1 MKQNAM
7 TSIIQAGKTGLV
19 LLKVMAGL
27 GRTPLFI
34 SWNVTF
40 KCNLRC
46 AYCGAVDAPHREW
59 DTEKIAQGLGD
70 LYRSGARWITF
81 GGGEPLLRSDIE
93 TLITKAKDIGFTVF
107 VSTNGHFVP
116 DKLDLLRQV
125 DNVNL
130 SLDGPEAIHDQ
141 VRGTGAFADTMRAA
155 DTLRKNGM
163 PFSYQCVLAKHN
175 LDSLKETLAIA
186 KEQGAWVMFQPATQW
201 LDSSTAPNPVA
212 PPVDAYRAAIQELLA
227 LKKEGAPVANSK
239 AGLRHLALWP
249 DHAPIRCLAGRLMA
263 VVEPDGT
270 LLSCH
275 QCEVERFLNAG
286 QTAEADLG
294 RQFHSAPLLRACGQC
309 WCAPVVELALIC
321 SLKPEPIWNTMR
333 RFWRELQ

>member
-1 MKQNAM
+1 MA
-7 TSIIQAGKTGLV
+7 SLFSASRTGLV

-59 DTEKIAQGLGD
+59 ETEKIVHGLEE
-70 LYRSGARWITF
+70 LYRAGARWITF

-93 TLITKAKDIGFTVF
+93 TLITKAKEIGFTVF
-107 VSTNGHFVP
+107 VSTNGRFVP
-116 DKLDLLRQV
+116 EKIDILRQV

-130 SLDGPEAIHDQ
+130 SLDGPEAIHDEI
-141 VRGTGAFADTMRAA
+141 RGAGAFADTMTAA
-155 DTLRKNGM
+155 KTLQENSI

-175 LDSLKETLAIA
+175 LNHLKETLGIA
-186 KEQGAWVMFQPATQW
+186 KGQHAWMMFQPATQW
-201 LDSSTAPNPVA
+201 LDSSTAPNPTA
-212 PPVDAYRAAIQELLA
+212 PLTEPYRKAIDELIS
-227 LKKEGAPVANSK
+227 LKKVGYPIANSK
-239 AGLRHLALWP
+239 AGLKHLRLWP
-249 DHAPIRCLAGRLMA
+249 DNAPIRCLAGRLMA

-275 QCEVERFLNAG
+275 QCEVDRFLKAG
-286 QTAEADLG
+286 ENDKTDMG
-294 RQFHSAPLLRACGQC
+294 KQFRDAPLLSSCGQC

-321 SLKPEPIWNTMR
+321 SLKPEPIWNTLK
-333 RFWRELQ
+333 RFWRELH